1 MNKDISEILMRI
13 QSIEKRPMM
22 YCQSD
27 TFQSMEAL
35 ISGYFL
41 GLDTALKMD
50 LNAQFRDWIYA
61 KTPKWAQ
68 SWSECIFRFMAEND
82 EVRAREIL
90 FSELKAFLG
99 HLIKEN
105 S

>member
-1 MNKDISEILMRI
+1 
-13 QSIEKRPMM
+13 M

-27 TFQSMEAL
+27 TYQSMEAL

-50 LNAQFRDWIYA
+50 LNAKFRDWIYA
-61 KTPKWAQ
+61 RTPKMAAL
-68 SWSECIFRFMAEND
+68 WSECILRFMAEND

-90 FSELKAFLG
+90 FSELKAFLE
-99 HLIKEN
+99 HLIEN
-105 S
+105 